1 MAKRKPNI
9 VDVVMILVLAAV
21 CVLAIYKFGFVN
33 SRESAGVEAEATKRE
48 YTAFI
53 DEVRMATAEA
63 LHKGDLIFDDKTGIC
78 IGEIKDV
85 SYAPMMKGVIA
96 ADGTVKQAEYPDYY
110 GVTLTIEGSIIEKD
124 EGYFVDGVVELKAN
138 SEMNTFTKY
147 AMPVIKITSIA
158 D

>member
-9 VDVVMILVLAAV
+9 VDVLMILVLAAV

-33 SRESAGVEAEATKRE
+33 SRESAGVEAEASKRE

-53 DEVRMATAEA
+53 DEVRIATAEA
-63 LHKGDLIFDDKTGIC
+63 LHQGIC
-78 IGEIKDV
+78 IGEIKNV
-85 SYAPMMKGVIA
+85 SYAPMMKSVIA
-96 ADGTVKQAEYPDYY
+96 ADGSVKQAEYPDYY
-110 GVTLTIEGSIIEKD
+110 GVSLTIEGSIIEKD

-147 AMPVIKITSIA
+147 AMPVIKVTSIA